1 MEAYTEH
8 DAAAEAADGKRR
20 DYGAADVAAMKEAI
34 ALSATALQNAA
45 AGEEPM
51 GGPFGAV
58 IYKDGKRLP
67 AGATMFWRI
76 TIRRRTAR
84 FIPSGRRAR
93 LWELGTYRAACFI
106 RAASRARCV

>member
-34 ALSATALQNAA
+34 ALSATALQDAA

-58 IYKDGKRLP
+58 IYKDGKKV
-67 AGATMFWRI
+67 AGGCNHVLADND
-76 TIRRRTAR
+76 
-84 FIPSGRRAR
+84 PSAHG
-93 LWELGTYRAACFI
+93 
-106 RAASRARCV
+106 

>member
-8 DAAAEAADGKRR
+8 DVAAEAADGKRR

-58 IYKDGKRLP
+58 IYKDGKKV
-67 AGATMFWRI
+67 AGGYNHVLADNDPSAHGEVY
-76 TIRRRTAR
+76 TI
-84 FIPSGRRAR
+84 GRRAR

>member
-58 IYKDGKRLP
+58 IYKDGKKV
-67 AGATMFWRI
+67 AGGCNHVLADNDP
-76 TIRRRTAR
+76 AR

>member
-8 DAAAEAADGKRR
+8 DAAAEAVDGKRR

-58 IYKDGKRLP
+58 IYKDGKKVAIVFEPDQQLIEYMKLFNP
-67 AGATMFWRI
+67 ENIIA
-76 TIRRRTAR
+76 
-84 FIPSGRRAR
+84 
-93 LWELGTYRAACFI
+93 
-106 RAASRARCV
+106 